1 MQISAS
7 ILSIQEEKATQNFY
21 NLEVANVDFFHI
33 DVMDG
38 KFVKNDTT
46 KKMKDY
52 ALTLKHISQ
61 TPLDVHL
68 MVENIEYYIDEY
80 IDLKPDYITFHYEV
94 NKNKEQI
101 LNTIKMIQKNG
112 IRAGLSIKPETDVKE
127 ILEYLPFV
135 NLILVMSVEPGQG
148 GQKFI
153 KTSIDKVKEL
163 RKYIDKNSLEV
174 EIEVDGG
181 INDVTSKDIK
191 EVGADIAVVG
201 TYLVNSEDYAQTVK
215 NLK

>member
-80 IDLKPDYITFHYEV
+80 VDLKPDYITFHYEV

-127 ILEYLPFV
+127 ILEYLPFL